1 MTLLGIQIDTE
12 EATLSLPPE
21 KLLRLQQEV
30 AKWVARKSCTRKEL
44 ESLLGTLQFACRVIP
59 AGRSFLR
66 RMIPLLS
73 HASSAHHHIRLSKHF
88 RSDLAWWKVFAEQ
101 WNGVGLLPQQDEA
114 PSVCL
119 TTDASGA
126 WGCGGWTG
134 SHWFQLQW
142 PQSLVTKHIAIKE
155 LVPIL
160 IGLAVWGSYW
170 SRRHVICYCDNDA
183 VVAVM
188 RSRCSKEPDLMHLLR
203 CLFFFEAHYS
213 CRLTAVHIP
222 GVLNDRADDLSRN
235 RLPSFFSKVQAADR
249 LPAHIPPPLMRLL
262 ESPALDW
269 TSPLWMQQFA
279 ACVRQA

>member
-1 MTLLGIQIDTE
+1 MGRGTLLAKLDIKSAYRLVPIHPSDRPLLGMVWRGDIYVDMMLPFGLRSAPKIFTAIADALEWCIRQRGVRFIAHYLDDFVTFGPPGSSECQRNVQVILETCKELGVPLADEKQEGPTTKLTLLGIQIDTE

-101 WNGVGLLPQQDEA
+101 WNGVGLLPQPDEA

-119 TTDASGA
+119 TTDASGLGA
-126 WGCGGWTG
+126 
-134 SHWFQLQW
+134 
-142 PQSLVTKHIAIKE
+142 VA
-155 LVPIL
+155 V
-160 IGLAVWGSYW
+160 GLAPIG
-170 SRRHVICYCDNDA
+170 
-183 VVAVM
+183 
-188 RSRCSKEPDLMHLLR
+188 
-203 CLFFFEAHYS
+203 FS
-213 CRLTAVHIP
+213 CNGHNP
-222 GVLNDRADDLSRN
+222 
-235 RLPSFFSKVQAADR
+235 
-249 LPAHIPPPLMRLL
+249 
-262 ESPALDW
+262 
-269 TSPLWMQQFA
+269 
-279 ACVRQA
+279 